1 MNLLLITFLLALVA
15 SFTILM
21 LSTRTATSS
30 KSTRKRLISIEHSL
44 RSSDADKDESEL
56 KIAGQTVYGL
66 HLNAF
71 LQRFRFAKKLQVLL
85 IQADV
90 KMSLGFALLTCV
102 GASLGCA
109 MLGFVFYHAFLVEAA
124 ALVVGAACP
133 YLMIRFIRDRRLK
146 AFNASLPDAIDL
158 MARSLRA
165 GHSMDSSI
173 ELIAEQ
179 MPDPL
184 SSEFARIYQ
193 QQRLGLLFREVM
205 LQMGVRIPS
214 TDLQFLITAILVQ
227 KDTGGDLTEILD
239 RSSHVIRERIQLE
252 GEVRTLTAQGR
263 LTGWI
268 LTLLPIVMLALLS
281 IVTPGYSDLLFH
293 DPVGQ
298 ELLLVGAFLIVIGG
312 LIIRRVV
319 DVQV

>member
-1 MNLLLITFLLALVA
+1 
-15 SFTILM
+15 
-21 LSTRTATSS
+21 
-30 KSTRKRLISIEHSL
+30 
-44 RSSDADKDESEL
+44 
-56 KIAGQTVYGL
+56 
-66 HLNAF
+66 
-71 LQRFRFAKKLQVLL
+71 
-85 IQADV
+85 
-90 KMSLGFALLTCV
+90 
-102 GASLGCA
+102 
-109 MLGFVFYHAFLVEAA
+109 
-124 ALVVGAACP
+124 
-133 YLMIRFIRDRRLK
+133 
-146 AFNASLPDAIDL
+146 
-158 MARSLRA
+158 
-165 GHSMDSSI
+165 
-173 ELIAEQ
+173 
-179 MPDPL
+179 
-184 SSEFARIYQ
+184 
-193 QQRLGLLFREVM
+193 
-205 LQMGVRIPS
+205 MGVRIPS